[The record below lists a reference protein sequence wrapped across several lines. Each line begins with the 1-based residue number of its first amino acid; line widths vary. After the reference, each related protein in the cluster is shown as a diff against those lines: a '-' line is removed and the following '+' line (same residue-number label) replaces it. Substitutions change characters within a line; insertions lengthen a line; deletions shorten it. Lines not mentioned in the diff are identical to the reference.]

1 MQRQFLRSGKTL
13 ASFKLDV
20 ATVMQQPGEG
30 ELTMMVRLTSLCCRR
45 PVLPQVGSA
54 DRSGRHC
61 RQLQGLHQVR
71 HQHHH
76 QGGRCQDPQQG

>member
-54 DRSGRHC
+54 D
-61 RQLQGLHQVR
+61 
-71 HQHHH
+71 
-76 QGGRCQDPQQG
+76 

>member
-30 ELTMMVRLTSLCCRR
+30 ELTMMVRLTLPCCRR

-54 DRSGRHC
+54 D
-61 RQLQGLHQVR
+61 
-71 HQHHH
+71 
-76 QGGRCQDPQQG
+76 